1 MKWWI
6 LFAMVMALLTLTGC
20 TFTKQVKPEVSQT
33 TGVVAPSYQR
43 TLYVFGDSLSAGY
56 RLPIEQSYPMVV
68 EQMLRERGYNIRV
81 INAGESWD
89 TSAGLRERLEWVIAD
104 AVTGDL
110 ALVVIGWND
119 GLQWLSTVQL
129 EDNLTSIIQ
138 TLQDRGLSV
147 IVGGMQLPTNLWTS
161 YRSDF
166 AAVYPRV
173 ASGTDSSLIPFILT
187 GVGWVPELNLSDGIH
202 PNASGQVIV
211 AQTVVDFL
219 MNNEILAK

>member
-1 MKWWI
+1 MLVLVLSWCSI
-6 LFAMVMALLTLTGC
+6 N
-20 TFTKQVKPEVSQT
+20 KQVVPEINQA
-33 TGVVAPSYQR
+33 TGVVAPTYQR

-68 EQMLRERGYNIRV
+68 EQMLRERGYTIRV

-89 TSAGLRERLEWVIAD
+89 TSAGLRERLDRVIAD

-129 EDNLTSIIQ
+129 EDNLMSIIQ

-173 ASGTDSSLIPFILT
+173 ASGSNSELIPFILT

-211 AQTVVDFL
+211 AQTVVEFL
-219 MNNEILAK
+219 MDNEILSQ

>member
-1 MKWWI
+1 M
-6 LFAMVMALLTLTGC
+6 LALVTLAGC
-20 TFTKQVKPEVSQT
+20 TTNKQVIPEVSQT
-33 TGVVAPSYQR
+33 TGVVAPIYQR

-56 RLPIEQSYPMVV
+56 RLPIEQSYPNVA
-68 EQMLRERGYNIRV
+68 EQMLRDRGYSVRV

-89 TSAGLRERLEWVIAD
+89 TSAGLRERLDWVIAD

-129 EDNLTSIIQ
+129 EDNLTSIVQ

-147 IVGGMQLPTNLWTS
+147 IVGGMQLPTNLWTA

-166 AAVYPRV
+166 ADVYPRV
-173 ASGTDSSLIPFILT
+173 ASGTDSALIPFILT

-219 MNNEILAK
+219 MSGGLLSK